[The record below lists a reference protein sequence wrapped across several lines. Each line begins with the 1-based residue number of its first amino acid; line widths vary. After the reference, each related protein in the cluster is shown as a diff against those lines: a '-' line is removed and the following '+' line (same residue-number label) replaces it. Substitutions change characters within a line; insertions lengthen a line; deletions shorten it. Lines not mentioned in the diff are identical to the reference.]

1 MDSKPARQQ
10 QATTIRVSEG
20 GGLSM
25 DLGPGGFGAGFS
37 QLMDFT
43 APTFTPKPLAAGET
57 TKVGFVR
64 TGDAIARA
72 LAKARDRFGS

>member
-10 QATTIRVSEG
+10 PATTIRVGEG

-25 DLGPGGFGAGFS
+25 DIGPGGFGAGFS

-43 APTFTPKPLAAGET
+43 APTFTAKPLATGET
-57 TKVGFVR
+57 TKAGFVR

-72 LAKARDRFGS
+72 LTKASAAFP